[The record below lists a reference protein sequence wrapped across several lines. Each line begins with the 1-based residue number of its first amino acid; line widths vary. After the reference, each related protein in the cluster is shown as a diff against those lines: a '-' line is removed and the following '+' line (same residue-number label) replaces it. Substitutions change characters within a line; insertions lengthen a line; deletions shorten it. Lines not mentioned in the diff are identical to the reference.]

1 MRYRHHLLT
10 TLVGGLA
17 FLASPASAVYM
28 FDLGAGNTA
37 LSGYTGPFAHVEV
50 TLDSATQATVT
61 FASLLDPTNTNIYLM
76 GDGGSVA
83 VNVNAASWNLGL
95 LTTANSGTGFTPG
108 PLSDG
113 GAGNEDGWGV
123 FNQTFNSFDGYTH
136 SSDFISIVL
145 NNTSGIW
152 ASDMDVLTANAS
164 GNLAAAHIFVTSSP
178 ADAANGALVTGFA
191 TDGGGGGGNPPSSV
205 PVPEPGTIVLL
216 GVGLA
221 GLGWMAR
228 RRV

>member
-1 MRYRHHLLT
+1 
-10 TLVGGLA
+10 
-17 FLASPASAVYM
+17 
-28 FDLGAGNTA
+28 
-37 LSGYTGPFAHVEV
+37 
-50 TLDSATQATVT
+50 
-61 FASLLDPTNTNIYLM
+61 
-76 GDGGSVA
+76 
-83 VNVNAASWNLGL
+83 
-95 LTTANSGTGFTPG
+95 
-108 PLSDG
+108 
-113 GAGNEDGWGV
+113 
-123 FNQTFNSFDGYTH
+123 
-136 SSDFISIVL
+136 
-145 NNTSGIW
+145 
-152 ASDMDVLTANAS
+152 MDVLTANAS